1 MIAPLY
7 RAKPDED
14 DVDPNTGEVR
24 GRRHERDADLH
35 FEGDGEAAWGTK
47 FVLVATRTDSPHG
60 RVILDC
66 AWVPKPGAEAATA
79 MACLRRLAPLV
90 RGAQGVVY
98 DTALRGT
105 HHQDLLRRLGLML
118 INRVTAAQAATKKPR
133 RRGGRRI
140 EKTLHLEDKVIR
152 LADGT
157 ARIIHLYARKG
168 AIGVAEL
175 TDFGDLNFD
184 ELHRVRTHRIRDKN
198 GAFRWYND
206 YALPERL
213 GPGTVTV
220 RLRGTDHDA
229 ARKVNRPENLR
240 AIPPS
245 DPDFARLFRRRND
258 AESINRAIDDTLHLG
273 RAHSV
278 GHARQHLNVLGFALM
293 VNSLALARHES
304 APTVQAA

>member
-1 MIAPLY
+1 
-7 RAKPDED
+7 
-14 DVDPNTGEVR
+14 
-24 GRRHERDADLH
+24 LH

-47 FVLVATRTDSPHG
+47 FVLVATRTDTPHG

-90 RGAQGVVY
+90 PGAHGVVY

-105 HHQDLLRRLGLML
+105 HHQDLLRHLGLML
-118 INRVTAAQAATKKPR
+118 INRVTAAKAATKKPR
-133 RRGGRRI
+133 RRGGRRV
-140 EKTLHLEDKVIR
+140 EKTLHLDDKVIR

-157 ARIIHLYARKG
+157 ARVIHVYARGG
-168 AIGVAEL
+168 AIGIAEV
-175 TDFGDLNFD
+175 TNTGDLDLD
-184 ELHRVRTHRIRDKN
+184 ELRRVRTHRIRDKS

-206 YALPERL
+206 YQLPERL
-213 GPGTVTV
+213 GAGTVTV
-220 RLRGTDHDA
+220 RFHGTDHDA
-229 ARKVNRPENLR
+229 ARKINRPENLR
-240 AIPPS
+240 VIPAG

-258 AESINRAIDDTLHLG
+258 AESINRAIDDTLYLG

-293 VNSLALARHES
+293 VNSLALARHQR
-304 APTVQAA
+304 APTVQVA